1 MKVNYN
7 YNIKEH
13 KCISSCNYASNHAK
27 ILKNGDVEV
36 ITLYR
41 YGKPCKMVYTK
52 VKFIA
57 WINGIY
63 KQSKQDEIYN
73 KLIK

>member
-7 YNIKEH
+7 YNIKKH
-13 KCISSCNYASNHAK
+13 KCISKSDYASNHAK

-36 ITLYR
+36 VTLYR
-41 YGKPCKMVYTK
+41 YGKPSKMIYTK
-52 VKFIA
+52 SKFIN
-57 WINGIY
+57 WINSIY

-73 KLIK
+73 KL

>member
-1 MKVNYN
+1 MKLSN
-7 YNIKEH
+7 H
-13 KCISSCNYASNHAK
+13 KCISSCEYASNHAK

-41 YGKPCKMVYTK
+41 YGKPSIMVYTK
-52 VKFIA
+52 SKFIN
-57 WINGIY
+57 WINSIY

-73 KLIK
+73 KL